1 MNQQETIKYLYRQY
15 WQYMIEKNAAGL
27 RRIMTEDYY
36 LLHMTGVRQ
45 SREEFL
51 RDLLDGTFN
60 YYTAAHDS
68 IVVRIDGNV
77 AEMIGK
83 SRVTAAVYGRR
94 KNQWRLCGVFSL
106 RNENG
111 DWKLTNSKAS
121 TY

>member
-1 MNQQETIKYLYRQY
+1 
-15 WQYMIEKNAAGL
+15 MIEKNAAGL

-60 YYTAAHDS
+60 YYTADHDS

-83 SRVTAAVYGRR
+83 SQVTAAVYGGR

-111 DWKLTNSKAS
+111 YWKLTNSKAS

>member
-60 YYTAAHDS
+60 YYKADHDS

-83 SRVTAAVYGRR
+83 SRVTAAVYGGR

-111 DWKLTNSKAS
+111 DWKLINSKAS

>member
-60 YYTAAHDS
+60 YYTADHDS
-68 IVVRIDGNV
+68 IVFHLMGQTQI
-77 AEMIGK
+77 
-83 SRVTAAVYGRR
+83 
-94 KNQWRLCGVFSL
+94 
-106 RNENG
+106 
-111 DWKLTNSKAS
+111 
-121 TY
+121 

>member
-60 YYTAAHDS
+60 YYTADHDS

-83 SRVTAAVYGRR
+83 SRVTAAVYGGR

-111 DWKLTNSKAS
+111 DWKLINSKAS